1 LLNTLGA
8 AKTIIVRGWNQ
19 NATANYLCGRVI
31 PEDLLSILKMENP
44 SPEGFSNGLSPLA
57 AVCGVM
63 EHCKIS
69 NSKHQITSKSQIP
82 ISNDQNSLVRRS
94 RIGHCYLFD
103 I

>member
-44 SPEGFSNGLSPLA
+44 SPEGFSMVFLLLRQS
-57 AVCGVM
+57 V
-63 EHCKIS
+63 E
-69 NSKHQITSKSQIP
+69 
-82 ISNDQNSLVRRS
+82 
-94 RIGHCYLFD
+94 
-103 I
+103 